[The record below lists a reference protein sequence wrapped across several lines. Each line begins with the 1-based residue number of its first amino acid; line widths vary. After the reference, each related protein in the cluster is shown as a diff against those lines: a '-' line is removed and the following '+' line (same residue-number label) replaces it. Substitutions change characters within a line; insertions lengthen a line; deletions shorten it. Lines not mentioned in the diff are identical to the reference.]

1 MTVQNCRD
9 IRVVLD
15 CPILQRAS
23 QLQLFKIKDCD
34 RLEFVSLSSSSLLQT
49 PPEVTIENVREV
61 VSFPRKLFKSPSSLT
76 ELKCSGSTSL
86 RKIRVINSKINSIN
100 TKAIFN
106 VSGIK
111 TIEFENVTIANIQNQ
126 AINAIMGYDN
136 TVFTILNSNIDNLD
150 FNGITVQSKTTTIS
164 QNTFGDVIGS
174 AVNLTSDYLY
184 ITGNSFKKIIANG
197 LILKSVNTDI
207 TNNDIKVLKRGALT
221 NVKCLR
227 KKSNRKQFN
236 FSKNRIENVEPHSL
250 IFDYASCK
258 TAGAV
263 VTIQGNKIDCRCRNI
278 NHLTTNTEMNDLI
291 LNLAHNNTCLSAPC
305 TLPVEIIKLLIE
317 SEMCQLNLDPQVMCL
332 LYNDKHANEVTTDD
346 EVTEVAPT
354 FYLIRQANSPNG
366 DASAAMTAIDKD
378 VLLNDGHLNMTNRT
392 TVKVVFDSSKDFVET
407 LRSTSSTHRRPVEEA
422 KIPINEY
429 VNKCVGSHCRN
440 NAYDRQKALDF
451 YKYVYAQLRSPRLD
465 ESKKNT

>member
-23 QLQLFKIKDCD
+23 QLQQFKIKDCD
-34 RLEFVSLSSSSLLQT
+34 RLEFISLSSSSLLQT

-61 VSFPRKLFKSPSSLT
+61 VSFPRKLFKSPNSLA
-76 ELKCSGSTSL
+76 ELKCAGSPSL
-86 RKIRVINSKINSIN
+86 RKIHVINSKINSMN

-111 TIEFENVTIANIQNQ
+111 SIEFENVTIANVQSQ

-136 TVFTILNSNIDNLD
+136 TVFTILNSNIGNLD
-150 FNGITVQSKTTTIS
+150 FNGITVQSRTATIS
-164 QNTFGDVIGS
+164 QNTFVDVIGN
-174 AVNLTSDYLY
+174 ALNITSDYLY
-184 ITGNSFKKIIANG
+184 ITGNSFKKICANG
-197 LILKSVNTDI
+197 FLLKSVSTEILDNEI
-207 TNNDIKVLKRGALT
+207 NLLKRGALT
-221 NVKCLR
+221 NVKCGR
-227 KKSNRKQFN
+227 RKSNRKQFN
-236 FSKNRIENVEPHSL
+236 FSRNRIENVEPHSL

-258 TAGAV
+258 SAGTA
-263 VTIQGNKIDCRCRNI
+263 VTIHGNKIDCRCRNI
-278 NHLTTNTEMNDLI
+278 NHLATNSELNSLI

-305 TLPVEIIKLLIE
+305 TLPVEIIKILIE
-317 SEMCQLNLDPQVMCL
+317 SDMCLLNLDLQVMCL
-332 LYNDKHANEVTTDD
+332 LYNDKHTNEVTTDD

-378 VLLNDGHLNMTNRT
+378 ILLNDGHLNMTNRT

-407 LRSTSSTHRRPVEEA
+407 LRSTGTTHRRPIEET
-422 KIPINEY
+422 KIPSTEY

-440 NAYDRQKALDF
+440 NAYDRKKALDF

-465 ESKKNT
+465 ASKKNT